1 MIKNVWID
9 ADSCPP
15 QVRNHVVKYCSTRGI
30 SVYFVA
36 NKPVEC
42 ADAATGS
49 FQMIVTDNSKDA
61 ADNYIFEHTTSGT
74 LTSPSPDLV
83 ITRDIVFANRLV
95 TKGVHVINDRGTEFT
110 REIIKERLS
119 ERDFNLQLAGLGLS
133 KKYNEG
139 YDKTKFARFCNCFD
153 RVIIRY

>member
-30 SVYFVA
+30 KVVFVA
-36 NKPVEC
+36 NKTIEC
-42 ADAATGS
+42 PDPHPAL
-49 FQMIVTDNSKDA
+49 FQMIVTDSTKDA
-61 ADNYIFEHTTSGT
+61 ADNYIFDHTTAGT
-74 LTSPSPDLV
+74 LTCPSPDLV
-83 ITRDIVFANRLV
+83 ITRDIVFADRLV

-153 RVIIRY
+153 RVVVRG

>member
-1 MIKNVWID
+1 M
-9 ADSCPP
+9 
-15 QVRNHVVKYCSTRGI
+15 VKYCSPRGI
-30 SVYFVA
+30 KVVFVA
-36 NKPVEC
+36 NKTIECPVTDP
-42 ADAATGS
+42 AL
-49 FQMIVTDNSKDA
+49 FQMIVTDSTKDA
-61 ADNYIFEHTTSGT
+61 ADNYIFEHTTAGT
-74 LTSPSPDLV
+74 LICPSPDLV
-83 ITRDIVFANRLV
+83 ITRDIVFADRLV

-153 RVIIRY
+153 RVVVRG